1 MARVLIAGC
10 GFVGKATG
18 LLLKAGGWEV
28 TGVTR
33 SEESAS
39 QLSAEVFQTVA
50 CDISDVAMVQ
60 EKLGGFE
67 GIDAV
72 VDCVSS
78 GRGGEEAYRKNY
90 LEGARNLLEIL
101 KPQRFLFTSSTSVYG
116 QTDGSWVTEESPAEP
131 VRETG
136 RILRETEELVLGH
149 DGIVTRLAG
158 IYGPGRWALL
168 RKFLDGSAIIEEDGS
183 RWVNQIHRDD
193 AAEAIGFLLNTDA
206 VSDIYNVADNTPLS
220 QVECY
225 RIFSEHFKKPL
236 PPTGPVDVNRK
247 RGVTNKRV
255 SNAKLRALGWEP
267 GFPSMREAVREN
279 PESPA
284 SLDN

>member
-1 MARVLIAGC
+1 
-10 GFVGKATG
+10 
-18 LLLKAGGWEV
+18 LLKAGGWKV

-33 SEESAS
+33 SEESAA
-39 QLSAEVFQTVA
+39 QLSAEAFRAVA
-50 CDISDVAMVQ
+50 CDISDPAMVK

-78 GRGGEEAYRKNY
+78 GRGGEQAYRKNY
-90 LEGARNLLEIL
+90 LEGARNFLEVL
-101 KPQRFLFTSSTSVYG
+101 KPRKFLFTGSTSVYA

-158 IYGPGRWALL
+158 IYGPERWTLL
-168 RKFLDGSAIIEEDGS
+168 RKFLDGSAVIEEDGS

-193 AAEAIGFLLNTDA
+193 AAEAISFLLNTDA
-206 VSDIYNVADNTPLS
+206 VSDIYNVSDNTPLS
-220 QVECY
+220 QVDCY

-236 PPTGPVDVNRK
+236 PPTGPVDTNRK

-267 GFPSMREAVREN
+267 RFLSMREAL
-279 PESPA
+279 S
-284 SLDN
+284 DK